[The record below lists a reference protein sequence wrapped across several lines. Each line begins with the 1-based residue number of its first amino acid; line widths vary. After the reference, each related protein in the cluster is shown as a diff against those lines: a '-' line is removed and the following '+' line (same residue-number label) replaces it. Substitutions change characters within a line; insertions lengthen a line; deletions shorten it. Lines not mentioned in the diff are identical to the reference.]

1 MASKYV
7 IGGVGNIEFFDKST
21 GESTITSKTLVESG
35 IEFAISSEEVRGG
48 LANKLLA

>member
-7 IGGVGNIEFFDKST
+7 LGGVGNIQFLDKAT
-21 GESTITSKTLVESG
+21 GESVITSKTLVESG